1 MNLEDLPW
9 EVDLRM
15 PKNELWIV
23 RWGSFEVLHVPS
35 PEIRMRELKRSTL
48 PVILVDLTPRSLL

>member
-1 MNLEDLPW
+1 MNLEDMPW

-23 RWGSFEVLHVPS
+23 RWGAFQVLHVPS
-35 PEIRMRELKRSTL
+35 AEIRMCQLKRLTL
-48 PVILVDLTPRSLL
+48 PVILIDLTPWAYL